1 LAKSHIDVAVD
12 LLQSPP
18 QLLDPVRRVLNPAGQ
33 IAHFRL
39 EPVHAKFDVDRRI
52 MTRGYRWAATT
63 AVDLTLQHAEISFQS
78 LETVLH
84 RSILRSRRVD
94 RQG

>member
-1 LAKSHIDVAVD
+1 
-12 LLQSPP
+12 
-18 QLLDPVRRVLNPAGQ
+18 
-33 IAHFRL
+33 
-39 EPVHAKFDVDRRI
+39 